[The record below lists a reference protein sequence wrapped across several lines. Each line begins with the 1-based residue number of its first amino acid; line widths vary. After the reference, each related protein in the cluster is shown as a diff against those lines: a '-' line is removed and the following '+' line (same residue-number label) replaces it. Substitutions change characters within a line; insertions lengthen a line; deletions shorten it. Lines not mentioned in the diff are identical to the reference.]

1 MTMKSILSITGALLA
16 AVIAA
21 GAQGSAEDEKAV
33 REVIADFSRTL
44 NQYDFKAW
52 SRLFADDADF
62 VVITGKY
69 LKGRN
74 EIEKYH
80 TAIWAGVYKDSHQA
94 FTSVAIRFIRPEV
107 AVVHLDAEI
116 TYNSAKDKRTGL
128 VTFVLTKQANRWLIA
143 VAQNTLTSGTPVSP
157 IGGAK

>member
-1 MTMKSILSITGALLA
+1 MTMLFILSIAGGLLA
-16 AVIAA
+16 AVPAH
-21 GAQGSAEDEKAV
+21 AQESAKDEHAI
-33 REVIADFSRTL
+33 REVVADFSRTL
-44 NQYDFKAW
+44 NEYDFKAW

-74 EIEKYH
+74 EIESYH
-80 TAIWAGVYKDSHQA
+80 TAIWAGVYKGSHQA
-94 FTSVAIRFIRPEV
+94 FTSVAIRFIHPEV

-143 VAQNTLTSGTPVSP
+143 TAQNTLTSGTPVSP
-157 IGGAK
+157 IGVAK